1 MITYVLTHSYPNIY
15 CKKFSEHQTIGTF
28 HGTTYDSFT
37 MNLKA
42 RGN

>member
-1 MITYVLTHSYPNIY
+1 MITYVLKHSYLNIY
-15 CKKFSEHQTIGTF
+15 CKKLGDYQTIGTF

-42 RGN
+42 REN